1 MILKGSRLKKS
12 GILGSN
18 ANAGSGSRFFLKSKA
33 QAAIDTLLKM
43 RNTEWE
49 NRYKENDIKFETRV
63 NI

>member
-1 MILKGSRLKKS
+1 M
-12 GILGSN
+12 
-18 ANAGSGSRFFLKSKA
+18 KSKA
-33 QAAIDTLLKM
+33 QAAIGILLKM

>member
-12 GILGSN
+12 GIPGSN
-18 ANAGSGSRFFLKSKA
+18 ANAGSGSRFFMKSKA
-33 QAAIDTLLKM
+33 QAAIDILLKM

>member
-1 MILKGSRLKKS
+1 MLV
-12 GILGSN
+12 LGVV
-18 ANAGSGSRFFLKSKA
+18 FFMKSKA
-33 QAAIDTLLKM
+33 QAAIDILLKM